1 MTESL
6 ASFSTMVT
14 MEPHSMSRD
23 CVSSA
28 LCSTLGGMQHVILTS
43 SSSLGTATSR
53 ALYILGIVS
62 SHSYLTSC
70 QIEDTVNRGCMEG
83 SVNLL
88 VTEFNLQ
95 GPLVPDVYRLQR
107 SQTPSRMA
115 PVALL
120 EPGSAF
126 LEAGEDQRA
135 FSWVLSLWRE
145 GVEERAWLAF

>member
-43 SSSLGTATSR
+43 SSSLGTATSSLGTATSR

-107 SQTPSRMA
+107 SQTPSRVS

-120 EPGSAF
+120 KPESAF
-126 LEAGEDQRA
+126 LEAGEH
-135 FSWVLSLWRE
+135 
-145 GVEERAWLAF
+145 